1 MKIDWTVTQK
11 DVAKIQAFVAAQ
23 SANPL
28 VMDRKRRNLAKPK
41 PKVSRQQ
48 FWRRLVGARLT
59 SQQRSGPESHVARF
73 IRSRPFPLV
82 YGACRAETNP
92 AQFITRVIAKA
103 GGIRFADT
111 IGSEMAANL
120 HQLDAGAW
128 KEVLPFLTRLR

>member
-48 FWRRLVGARLT
+48 FWRRLVGAR
-59 SQQRSGPESHVARF
+59 AD
-73 IRSRPFPLV
+73 
-82 YGACRAETNP
+82 
-92 AQFITRVIAKA
+92 VIAL
-103 GGIRFADT
+103 RFA
-111 IGSEMAANL
+111 
-120 HQLDAGAW
+120 HRHPVLDRQRVSG
-128 KEVLPFLTRLR
+128 